1 MDRFS
6 DIYTHRLFTGLSFR
20 ALEQLSGAFHE
31 YSCDEGAV
39 LSYKN
44 DGKGAL
50 FLFLEGEFCSASA
63 DNSVKTFFFPGD
75 FTDPKE
81 LFDSEPHKETLIAR
95 SSGRYL
101 KLEREALTGLLPE
114 LKKNDFLHLTRN
126 LKIDRSYSKP
136 KKSENPEIALC
147 WRKSGFYFVERLQ
160 YPFFILLGMGVL
172 RLSSLSFPLESW
184 FYRGGALVILSYSLV
199 CLILWLTET
208 YSLKEKELSAVRL
221 SLNPPGLRLIT
232 LPVDQICGIK
242 VEKKRLKNRFFNVGN
257 IHIQTAAGTVLLMEN
272 LDRPKVIEGQISRYL
287 SQKSSRMKERDRVEI
302 RKRIE
307 DHFEVP
313 RDIHGAAQSET
324 VENGIEEVVFR
335 KSAVFLFF
343 SIWWQILALGGV
355 SSLVWIFRDSGG
367 PFLLLTLLPFLGI
380 MLWRVQ
386 DWRND
391 LYKVAGGKIV
401 DINRKPFG
409 KSEMSNLADIGY
421 VTNVKAEKKGF
432 LRYLFNY
439 GDVEIETAG
448 GKLLF
453 ETVADPVAVQRVLLQ
468 QRELWKDEETK
479 KQRDR
484 QFEDFLV
491 YSEIYKQA
499 EEQNRL
505 NRLTPPL
512 GGGTKQGV

>member
-1 MDRFS
+1 MDWFS
-6 DIYTHRLFTGLSFR
+6 DIYTHRLFSGLSSR
-20 ALEQLSGAFHE
+20 ALEHLSQAFHE
-31 YSCDEGAV
+31 YTCDEGAV
-39 LSYKN
+39 LYYKN

-81 LFDSEPHKETLIAR
+81 LFERDPHRETLIAR

-101 KLEREALTGLLPE
+101 KLEREPLVGLLPGF
-114 LKKNDFLHLTRN
+114 KKSDFVLLTQN

-136 KKSENPEIALC
+136 KKSKNPEISLC

-160 YPFFILLGMGVL
+160 YPFFVLLGMGVL
-172 RLSSLSFPLESW
+172 RLSSLSFPYQSW
-184 FYRGGALVILSYSLV
+184 FYRGASLLILSYSLV
-199 CLILWLTET
+199 CLILWLAEKYT
-208 YSLKEKELSAVRL
+208 LKDKELSAVRF

-242 VEKKRLKNRFFNVGN
+242 IEKKRLKNRFFNVGN
-257 IHIQTAAGTVLLMEN
+257 LHIQTAAGTVLLMEN
-272 LDRPKVIEGQISRYL
+272 LDRPKIIEGQISRYL

-313 RDIHGAAQSET
+313 QDIHGADQSERKKD
-324 VENGIEEVVFR
+324 EIEEVVFR
-335 KSAVFLFF
+335 KSVVFLIF
-343 SIWWQILALGGV
+343 SIWWQALALGGV
-355 SSLVWIFRDSGG
+355 SYLVWIFRDSGG

-380 MLWRVQ
+380 MLWRIQ

-439 GDVEIETAG
+439 GDVDIETAG
-448 GKLLF
+448 GKLTF
-453 ETVADPVAVQRVLLQ
+453 ETVADPITVQRVLLQ
-468 QRELWKDEETK
+468 QRELWKEEEAK

-484 QFEDFLV
+484 QFQDFLV